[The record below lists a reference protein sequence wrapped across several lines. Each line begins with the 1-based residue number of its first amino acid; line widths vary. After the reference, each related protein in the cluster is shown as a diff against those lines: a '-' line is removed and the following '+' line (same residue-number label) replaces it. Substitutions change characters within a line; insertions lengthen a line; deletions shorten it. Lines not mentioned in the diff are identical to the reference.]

1 MDILKELVRRFQK
14 IEGVENYTYKKG
26 EKIVFS
32 DEEMEKIYLVIEG
45 EVDINYVAKNGN
57 VMHLLIAKKGDFL
70 GSVDLPVGNWV
81 VNMMAKTAVKLLG
94 LPKETLSTLE
104 ENDFLWK
111 YMYLDVSK
119 KFREFGERIFTK
131 STAVSYENYFLLYLK
146 ENGYQIEFN
155 SLADLAYCLNLEYR
169 NFFRVVKKL
178 VENGIII
185 KEKNRIYV
193 SLVDEFNN
201 YLKDRL

>member
-1 MDILKELVRRFQK
+1 MDILKELRDKFCEIQ
-14 IEGVENYTYKKG
+14 GVKEYAYRKG
-26 EKIVFS
+26 EEIVFS
-32 DEEMEKIYLVIEG
+32 NEEMKKIYLVIEG
-45 EVDINYVAKNGN
+45 EVDINYVAENGN
-57 VMHLLIAKKGDFL
+57 VMHLLIARTGNFL
-70 GSVDLPVGNWV
+70 GAVDLPIGNWV
-81 VNMMAKTAVKLLG
+81 VNMTAKTAVKLLG
-94 LPKETLSTLE
+94 IDKDTLSALN
-104 ENDFLWK
+104 ENDLLWK

-119 KFREFGERIFTK
+119 KFREFGERVFTK

-178 VENGIII
+178 VEAEIII

-193 SLVDEFNN
+193 PLVEAFND
-201 YLKDRL
+201 YLKNRL